1 MSLEKFVTVNTQHG
15 PVKGDR
21 RTTILG
27 MDYINFQGIP
37 YMKAPIGKLRFRAP
51 VEPEKWTETF
61 DATQDCPSF
70 PSFDSYLKKA
80 TGIEDA
86 GCINVFTKNVKPNN
100 LYPVL
105 VYIHG
110 GGFQPLKLINRKI
123 LFFIRLEVL
132 RLICFTILAIFF
144 KKSLSLSHSIIVLV
158 HDDPSLDV
166 PGNAGLKDQ
175 RMALK
180 WIKEN
185 IKNFGGD
192 PDSITLF
199 GTSAGGSSVH
209 YHLISEKSK
218 GLFHRAIAM
227 SGTSLNM
234 NWAHHPRQ
242 NYAERIARLCGYE
255 GDGSDKSVLEFLEN
269 ADFEKIVEASENIL
283 TDEEKF
289 QEHVVFANG
298 PVVEP
303 YITDHTFIHKS
314 PILMAREA
322 WSKDID
328 VIFGGT
334 TNEGLLMAFYPDP
347 NDKRIQYL
355 EDSTNFTPF
364 LDLNLKYDNVKSK
377 IFGKTLKE
385 LYYGATMPTINNK
398 LPYYYYQGDLQFW
411 YGIQRA
417 VLSRIKAGGKGKT
430 FTYYF
435 DILTEQNGL
444 KKLFKCEEFPGA
456 EHGGCLGYIFS
467 SVMFPKPAIDSI
479 EFKNIIKVV
488 GIISNFAIYGHTGVD
503 EWEENKSLE
512 LPLRCLHL
520 TKDGMQMIDLP
531 ETARLKVW
539 DKIYKEAGAVL
550 Y

>member
-37 YMKAPIGKLRFRAP
+37 YMKAPVGKLRFRAP

-61 DATQDCPSF
+61 DATQDCPPF
-70 PSFDSYLKKA
+70 PIYDMMVQKIV
-80 TGIEDA
+80 GIED
-86 GCINVFTKNVKPNN
+86 GGRINVFTKELRSTNF
-100 LYPVL
+100 YPVL

-110 GGFQPLKLINRKI
+110 GGFQTGTSSPS
-123 LFFIRLEVL
+123 LFNCPDYLLQKELVIVSFNYRVGALG
-132 RLICFTILAIFF
+132 F
-144 KKSLSLSHSIIVLV
+144 LSL
-158 HDDPSLDV
+158 DDPSVDV

-192 PDSITLF
+192 PDNITLF
-199 GTSAGGSSVH
+199 GTSAGGASVH

-234 NWAHHPRQ
+234 NWAHHPRR

-255 GDGSDKSVLEFLEN
+255 GDGSDKSILEFLEN

-334 TNEGLLMAFYPDP
+334 SNEGLLMKSLP
-347 NDKRIQYL
+347 NEDSKRVQYL
-355 EDSTNFTPF
+355 QDFKNFSPF
-364 LDLNLKYDNVKSK
+364 VDLNLDKNDPKAKEIGN
-377 IFGKTLKE
+377 TLKE
-385 LYYGATMPTINNK
+385 LFYGATTPTDSYM

-411 YGIQRA
+411 HGIQRA

-435 DILTEQNGL
+435 NIVTEMNIF
-444 KKLFKCEEFPGA
+444 KKFFKNENFPGA
-456 EHGGCLGYIFS
+456 EHGACATYLFKNNFTTFS
-467 SVMFPKPAIDSI
+467 SFESI
-479 EFKNIIKVV
+479 EFKNIMKVV

-539 DKIYKEAGAVL
+539 DKIYREAGAVL

>member
-37 YMKAPIGKLRFRAP
+37 YMKAPVGKLRFRAP

-70 PSFDSYLKKA
+70 PNYDSNLKKT
-80 TGIEDA
+80 TGIED
-86 GCINVFTKNVKPNN
+86 GGRINVFTKEIRTSN

-110 GGFQPLKLINRKI
+110 GGYQVGSSSPNFLYNPCYFLQKEI
-123 LFFIRLEVL
+123 
-132 RLICFTILAIFF
+132 IFVSF
-144 KKSLSLSHSIIVLV
+144 NYRVGALGFLSL
-158 HDDPSLDV
+158 DDPSVDV

-192 PDSITLF
+192 PDNITLF
-199 GTSAGGSSVH
+199 GTSAGGASVH

-234 NWAHHPRQ
+234 NWAHHPRR
-242 NYAERIARLCGYE
+242 NYAERIAKLCGYE

-269 ADFEKIVEASENIL
+269 ADFEKIMEKAESIL
-283 TDEEKF
+283 TNEEKYEE
-289 QEHVVFANG
+289 QMIVTVS

-303 YITDHTFIHKS
+303 YITEHTFIDKS

-334 TNEGLLMAFYPDP
+334 SNEGLLMAFFPD
-347 NDKRIQYL
+347 NNKERIEGL
-355 EDSTNFTPF
+355 KNSSNFAPL
-364 LDLNLKYDNVKSK
+364 LDLNLDKNDPKAQKFRK
-377 IFGKTLKE
+377 ILKE
-385 LYYGATMPTINNK
+385 LYFGEIEPTVSNM

-411 YGIQRA
+411 HGIQRS
-417 VLSRIKAGGKGKT
+417 VLSRIKTGGKGKT

-435 DILTEQNGL
+435 DIITEMNTF
-444 KKLFKCEEFPGA
+444 KKNFKLDHYPGA
-456 EHGGCLGYIFS
+456 EHAACSTYVFKNSLGII
-467 SVMFPKPAIDSI
+467 PLIDSI

-520 TKDGMQMIDLP
+520 TKDAMQMIDLP

-539 DKIYKEAGAVL
+539 DEIYREAGAVL

>member
-61 DATQDCPSF
+61 DATRDCPPF
-70 PSFDSYLKKA
+70 PIYDMMAQKIV
-80 TGIEDA
+80 GIED
-86 GCINVFTKNVKPNN
+86 GGRINVFTKELRSTN

-110 GGFQPLKLINRKI
+110 GGFQTGSSSPSLYFQPDYLLQKELVIVSFNYR
-123 LFFIRLEVL
+123 VG
-132 RLICFTILAIFF
+132 AIGF
-144 KKSLSLSHSIIVLV
+144 LSL
-158 HDDPSLDV
+158 DDPSLDV

-199 GTSAGGSSVH
+199 GTSAGGASVH

-227 SGTSLNM
+227 SGTSLNL
-234 NWAHHPRQ
+234 NWAHHPRR

-334 TNEGLLMAFYPDP
+334 TNEGLLMAFIPDP
-347 NDKRIQYL
+347 EKKRISIM

-364 LDLNLKYDNVKSK
+364 VDLNLDKNDPKAK
-377 IFGKTLKE
+377 EIGKTLKE
-385 LYYGATMPTINNK
+385 LYYGATTPTDSYM

-411 YGIQRA
+411 HGIQRA
-417 VLSRIKAGGKGKT
+417 ILSRIKTGGKGKT

-435 DILTEQNGL
+435 DILTEQNKF
-444 KKLFKCEEFPGA
+444 KKMLNCEHLPGV
-456 EHGGCLGYIFS
+456 EHGGCIAYIFANF
-467 SVMFPKPAIDSI
+467 MTKPPAIDSI

-531 ETARLKVW
+531 ETARLKIW
-539 DKIYKEAGAVL
+539 DKIYKNVGAII